1 MDKEVTKGR
10 SGILFRH
17 QKKEILSLVTTSRD
31 LESIMLNEMPD
42 RKRQKVYELTYIW
55 NLKNKPK
62 VKYSY
67 KKMITF
73 VVLRGRRY

>member
-1 MDKEVTKGR
+1 MDKEVTKRG

-42 RKRQKVYELTYIW
+42 RKRQNVYELTYIW

-62 VKYSY
+62 TKYSY

-73 VVLRGRRY
+73 GVLRGRRY